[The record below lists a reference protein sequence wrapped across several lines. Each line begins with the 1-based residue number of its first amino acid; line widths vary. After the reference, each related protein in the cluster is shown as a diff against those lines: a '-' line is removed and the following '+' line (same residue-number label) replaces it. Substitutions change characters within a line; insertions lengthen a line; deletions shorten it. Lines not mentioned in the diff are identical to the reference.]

1 MRTVERII
9 SVFSKNVDEI
19 KKFNDKDRLDIDVC
33 DWVLIL
39 LLRQYAEIERLNA
52 ELKAMR
58 SAADSYKLS
67 CERLREENKILEEY
81 PVKTLF
87 GKNNMIC
94 SKTSEDYEELI
105 ADISNETIKE
115 FVERLKQ
122 DVAGIVRCRDCKYM
136 RTIYPIKSKDKD
148 AIEVHV
154 CYLSHWSENSHGVSV
169 GANDFCSYGEKN

>member
-58 SAADSYKLS
+58 GAVDSYKLS
-67 CERLREENKILEEY
+67 CERLREENKILSVNADTAFQDGLDENRD
-81 PVKTLF
+81 LF
-87 GKNNMIC
+87 KKAVEPEIR
-94 SKTSEDYEELI
+94 
-105 ADISNETIKE
+105 AETIKE
-115 FVERLKQ
+115 FAKRL
-122 DVAGIVRCRDCKYM
+122 CKG
-136 RTIYPIKSKDKD
+136 RAENDPVVIAVKGDIK
-148 AIEVHV
+148 
-154 CYLSHWSENSHGVSV
+154 
-169 GANDFCSYGEKN
+169 